1 MCVCVCVYVQMREA
15 GLGALHAP
23 MLLTWL
29 AADVAVLL
37 WVAFLTATKWYE
49 AAVNLTLY
57 EKATADICWY
67 LMRADGTS

>member
-1 MCVCVCVYVQMREA
+1 MRAA

-29 AADVAVLL
+29 LADVSALL
-37 WVAFLTATKWYE
+37 LVSFLAATKWHE